1 MTAKMFE
8 KRYEQIKTEG
18 NKYAEKIEGTLEEDL
33 KKVIVEVMVRSE
45 QLKAQIKLLEEK
57 GISH

>member
-1 MTAKMFE
+1 MFE